1 MKYFDKFVQTVL
13 QCDASSKGLGV
24 ILLQNGQPVAFAGR
38 PLTKTECKYAQIE
51 KELLSIVFTA
61 KRFDQYTY
69 GRTVTVQTN
78 HRLLK
83 IIVRKPL
90 QAAPRRLQRMLLR
103 LQRYQMIIA
112 YKPGKEL
119 VLADTL
125 SRAHLEKTGGGFVR
139 MVKFL
144 YYRSPFEVE
153 MKNVNAVDCPFI
165 SNSKI

>member
-1 MKYFDKFVQTVL
+1 M
-13 QCDASSKGLGV
+13 
-24 ILLQNGQPVAFAGR
+24 
-38 PLTKTECKYAQIE
+38 
-51 KELLSIVFTA
+51 
-61 KRFDQYTY
+61 
-69 GRTVTVQTN
+69 TVQTD

-83 IIVRKPL
+83 IIVPKPL

-112 YKPGKEL
+112 CKHGKEL

-125 SRAHLEKTGGGFVR
+125 SRAYLEKTGKVVLVR
-139 MVKFL
+139 MMKFL

-153 MKNVNAVDCPFI
+153 MENVNAVDCPFI